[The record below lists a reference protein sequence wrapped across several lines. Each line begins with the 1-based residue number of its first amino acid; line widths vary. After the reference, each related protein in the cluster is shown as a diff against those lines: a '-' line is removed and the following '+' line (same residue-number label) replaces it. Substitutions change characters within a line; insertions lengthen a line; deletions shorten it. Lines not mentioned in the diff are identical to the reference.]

1 MKSSNHF
8 VYILECGDGSYYT
21 GYTTD
26 ISQRLAQ
33 HECGKG
39 AKYTRGRGPLT
50 LVYQDKFETK
60 REAMQ
65 VEYQIKQL
73 SREKKEKI
81 IKEERQNHVESTELQ
96 RERDRKTIS
105 RPDPNRQFK

>member
-1 MKSSNHF
+1 MQSSNHY
-8 VYILECGDGSYYT
+8 VYIVQCGDGSYYT

-26 ISQRLAQ
+26 LSHRLAQ

-50 LVYQDKFETK
+50 LVYQAEFKTK

-65 VEYQIKQL
+65 VEYQIKQR
-73 SREKKEKI
+73 SRAQKEKI

-96 RERDRKTIS
+96 RDR
-105 RPDPNRQFK
+105 NR